1 MAVVE
6 EDYVGR
12 EQTWIKHL
20 ILRRYLQ
27 AWGMKLAMTAV
38 PGRDR
43 IWYVDCFAGPWRAN
57 NEAKEDTSAAI
68 ALRALNEVGREAA
81 KSGRNVGVG
90 AVFIEMNSG
99 RASDLESFVDEAG
112 GDVTTHVFSGAFGD
126 CVEKIRRTLGS
137 DAAFVFVDPTGWKG
151 ADMAHV
157 ARLASSGRRDVLI
170 NFMFDYLNRFKGEG
184 QRGPDQREWLIEQLA
199 AFFGISDT
207 SVLASMSEE
216 ELVQEYCRNLK
227 SACNLRFALSLAV
240 PKPTSDRTYFHL
252 IVGGSHKKVVELFR
266 DVEFQVIG
274 GAAGAVMERARLRAE
289 QERTGQHSLFE
300 NPDAR
305 IRSFDRRRDEDL
317 GRLPSEILL
326 VLREGDRLFSEL
338 WPELLERLH
347 VRLTDTKDAATR
359 LYKSGKIEAGGW
371 NRQRKVKDQ
380 NRLRIK
386 GP

>member
-1 MAVVE
+1 ME

-27 AWGMKLAMTAV
+27 AWGMKLAMTAG

-43 IWYVDCFAGPWRAN
+43 LWYVDCFAGPWRAN
-57 NEAKEDTSAAI
+57 NEAREDTSAAI
-68 ALRALNEVGREAA
+68 ALRVLNEVRREAV
-81 KSGRNVGVG
+81 KSARSVSVG

-99 RASDLESFVDEAG
+99 RASDLESFVDEAR

-126 CVEKIRRTLGS
+126 CVENIYRTLGS

-151 ADMAHV
+151 ADMAYV
-157 ARLASSGRRDVLI
+157 AKLTSLGRRDVLI

-184 QRGPDQREWLIEQLA
+184 QRGPDQREWLIQQLA
-199 AFFGISDT
+199 AFFGISDI

-216 ELVQEYCRNLK
+216 ELVQEYRRNLK

-252 IVGGSHKKVVELFR
+252 VVGGNHKKVVELFR
-266 DVEFQVIG
+266 NVEFQVVG
-274 GAAGAVMERARLRAE
+274 GEAGAVMERARLRAE
-289 QERTGQHSLFE
+289 QKRTGQHSLFE
-300 NPDAR
+300 NPEAR
-305 IRSFDRRRDEDL
+305 IQRFERRRNEDL
-317 GRLPSEILL
+317 VRLPREILS
-326 VLREGDRLFSEL
+326 VLREGDRLFSEI

-347 VRLTDTKDAATR
+347 VRVTDTKDAATK
-359 LYKSGKIEAGGW
+359 LYKSGKIEVDGW
-371 NRQRKVKDQ
+371 SKQRKVKDQ

-386 GP
+386 EP